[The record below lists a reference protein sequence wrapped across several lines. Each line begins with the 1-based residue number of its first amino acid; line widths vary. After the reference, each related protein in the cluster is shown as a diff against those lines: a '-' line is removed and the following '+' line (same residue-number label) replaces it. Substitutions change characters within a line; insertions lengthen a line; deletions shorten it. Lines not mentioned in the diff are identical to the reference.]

1 MHRQLLI
8 AACVLASFAGQK
20 VFADAKPPSA
30 PAQATVEEAAAYE
43 HGEGVEKDQLK
54 AAALYCEA
62 ARAGNVE
69 AMFNLGWMYA
79 NGRGVAR
86 DDAVA
91 AGLFATAA
99 QHGHTQAQQMQR
111 LVNAPNPVL
120 PDCMRSVALLAPVA
134 DSAGVADPF
143 IDMPPAKRKIVEAVM
158 RAAPRYIIEPD
169 LALAVV
175 AAESNFQF
183 DARSDKGAVGVMQL
197 IPATAERFEVKNRLN
212 IDDNVQGG
220 LAYLRWLL
228 AYYEGYVALAVAA
241 YNAGEDAVD
250 KYRGIP
256 PYPETRAYVQ
266 RVQRLYPI
274 ERHVYD
280 PSVVEAS
287 TILRPA
293 NSGSK

>member
-1 MHRQLLI
+1 
-8 AACVLASFAGQK
+8 
-20 VFADAKPPSA
+20 
-30 PAQATVEEAAAYE
+30 
-43 HGEGVEKDQLK
+43 
-54 AAALYCEA
+54 
-62 ARAGNVE
+62 
-69 AMFNLGWMYA
+69 
-79 NGRGVAR
+79 
-86 DDAVA
+86 
-91 AGLFATAA
+91 
-99 QHGHTQAQQMQR
+99 MQR
-111 LVNAPNPVL
+111 VVNAPSPVL
-120 PDCMRSVALLAPVA
+120 PDCMRSVALLAAEP
-134 DSAGVADPF
+134 AGAADPF
-143 IDMPPAKRKIVEAVM
+143 IDMPPAKKKVVEAVM

-287 TILRPA
+287 AILRPA
-293 NSGSK
+293 GSGSK